1 MDLQKM
7 TMVEIQKFAKSIGL
21 KGYSKFTKKA
31 DLITFVEPFVTTEE
45 PKTENPISTQEF
57 SLTELEE
64 QLLQD
69 IIGDNFFSPI
79 EPTNPIWTD
88 HFLENS
94 TLIDSKKA
102 RGVLSSLSKKG
113 LIEVG
118 TEAFNLTQAGVDY
131 NYTLE
136 EEDTFGPSET
146 EAFYQSEVSIK
157 DIAFDFKTTDRKVRR
172 ILRTNGFTK
181 HPELGWN
188 FERDSQEHKA
198 VLTLLNEKLGGGQ

>member
-1 MDLQKM
+1 MNLQKM

-31 DLITFVEPFVTTEE
+31 DLITFVEPFITTEE
-45 PKTENPISTQEF
+45 PKTENPISTQEV

-69 IIGDNFFSPI
+69 ILGDDFFSSI

-94 TLIDSKKA
+94 TSIDSKKA

-113 LIEVG
+113 FIEVG

-136 EEDTFGPSET
+136 EEDTFGPSES

-157 DIAFDFKTTDRKVRR
+157 EIAFDFKTTDRKVRR

-181 HPELGWN
+181 HPERGWN

-198 VLTLLNEKLGGGQ
+198 VLSLLNEKLGGGQ